1 MVALGANDLTAELG
15 IPGEYD
21 HPLVRDA
28 VAAVAA
34 ACRAHGR
41 LFMLGGIGDPAVYA
55 VLAALGACPLR
66 LTGMDTDLLYAA
78 VQAAGRRRTGGSRR
92 EHRSSG
98 DHADARGRDQHPAAF
113 SMPAGS
119 CDAHFHVFEPGY
131 PHVPDPLY
139 TFPDATLDQYLA
151 LTEVLGISRFVLV
164 QPTFYGT
171 DNRLTL
177 DVLRRVGDRCR
188 AVVRVEEDVTD
199 AELDEFHDLGV
210 RALRLDLFARSA
222 QTTAEIIDYVRRMAT
237 RTRPRGWHLQFYT
250 PGRVVRDLL
259 PFLADFDQP
268 YVIDHM
274 GYMKEEDGLTPT
286 DADRLLDVLRDNDN
300 CWIKL
305 SGPYRIAKDKPLS
318 SVHELGRAL
327 VATRADRLLWGSD
340 WPHLPNGQRDTGE
353 LLNLLADW
361 APDPRDRRRSWSTP
375 LITSSSRTEPSD
387 VMAHYQRTR
396 EHPAEAAHPVP
407 RPGRQPVLRGADGRG
422 GVLLRLLAALSLGV
436 PSAMVDARTWELPD
450 QATTPNAPAHSR
462 AT

>member
-1 MVALGANDLTAELG
+1 M
-15 IPGEYD
+15 
-21 HPLVRDA
+21 R
-28 VAAVAA
+28 AA
-34 ACRAHGR
+34 ATNTR
-41 LFMLGGIGDPAVYA
+41 P
-55 VLAALGACPLR
+55 
-66 LTGMDTDLLYAA
+66 T
-78 VQAAGRRRTGGSRR
+78 
-92 EHRSSG
+92 
-98 DHADARGRDQHPAAF
+98 F
-113 SMPAGS
+113 SLPPGS

-131 PHVPDPLY
+131 PHVPNPLY
-139 TFPDATLDQYLA
+139 TFPDGTLDHYVA

-188 AVVRVEEDVTD
+188 AVVRVDEDVTD
-199 AELDEFHDLGV
+199 GDLDEFHELGV

-222 QTTAEIIDYVRRMAT
+222 QPTAEIIDYVRRMAE

-286 DADRLLDVLRDNDN
+286 DADRLLDVLRDNGN

-327 VATRADRLLWGSD
+327 VVTRPDRLLWGSD

-361 APDPRDRRRSWSTP
+361 APDPADRAKILVDS
-375 LITSSSRTEPSD
+375 
-387 VMAHYQRTR
+387 
-396 EHPAEAAHPVP
+396 
-407 RPGRQPVLRGADGRG
+407 ADH
-422 GVLLRLLAALSLGV
+422 LFFQ
-436 PSAMVDARTWELPD
+436 D
-450 QATTPNAPAHSR
+450 
-462 AT
+462 